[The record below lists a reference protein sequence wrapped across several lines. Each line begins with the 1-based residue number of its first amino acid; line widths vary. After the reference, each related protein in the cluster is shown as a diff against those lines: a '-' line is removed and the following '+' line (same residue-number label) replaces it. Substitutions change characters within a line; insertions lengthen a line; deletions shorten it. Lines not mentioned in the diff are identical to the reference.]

1 VNTAQRMESTGMA
14 LKVQVSAET
23 ARLLVAGGK
32 EGWIKKREEAVIAKG
47 KGEMETYWLDLG
59 KPKPSSS
66 TSSTVSAS
74 ASRTVEDVG
83 PAGPNRDVERKRS
96 MGTAG
101 GGEKGDRSV
110 DYPVEI

>member
-1 VNTAQRMESTGMA
+1 MESTGMA

-23 ARLLVAGGK
+23 ARLLVASGK
-32 EGWIKKREEAVIAKG
+32 DGWIKKREEAVVAKG

-74 ASRTVEDVG
+74 ASRAVEDVG
-83 PAGPNRDVERKRS
+83 PMGPKRDVERNSS

-101 GGEKGDRSV
+101 GGEKGDRAI